1 MFTEMLLFL
10 HNGSVSDFLNS
21 GFGGLDCFSTLAMT
35 LSFLLYQAADSSELW
50 WYDFVCCPL
59 LYA

>member
-50 WYDFVCCPL
+50 
-59 LYA
+59 